1 MKVLVVGSGG
11 REHALCWK
19 IRSSP
24 LVSEVLC
31 APGNA
36 GTASVARNLPVKA
49 SDIPGLV
56 ELARREAVG
65 LVVIG
70 PEEPLCLGLAD
81 KLRAAGLMVFG
92 PDASGARLE
101 GSKVFAK
108 EFLTRHRIPAA
119 QSRRFDRSGT
129 AKSYLEACSQWPQV
143 IKASGPAGGKG
154 VTIVRS
160 AREGCTLIDALMEE
174 RTLGEAG
181 AEVVIEEFLVGE
193 EVSVLA
199 ITDGEALLILD
210 PVMDHKQVGDGDS
223 GPNTGGMGVCS
234 PVTVLSRRMMRQ
246 IEQHVLVATLHG
258 MRLEELSFRGLL
270 FVGLMLTE
278 SGPRVLEYNC
288 RFGDPE
294 AQALMRR
301 MRSDLVPYLI
311 ATAQGKLGEL
321 EGPEWDSRVCVG
333 VVGAAEGYPG
343 SVRRGDPI
351 HGLAQAEA
359 VPDVVV
365 FHSGTRFSRGL
376 EPEVLTDGG
385 RVLCVTSLG
394 KDLTEARERA
404 YTAFDKLQWEGRFCR
419 RDIGLR
425 HLTRPAQTSADSAQG
440 ASATRTEDPERPL
453 RRPGPR

>member
-24 LVSEVLC
+24 LVTELLC

-36 GTASVARNLPVKA
+36 GTAAVARNVPIKA
-49 SDIPGLV
+49 NDIAGLV
-56 ELARREAVG
+56 ELAKSEAVE
-65 LVVIG
+65 LAVIG

-81 KLRAAGLMVFG
+81 KLRAAGILVFG

-108 EFLTRHRIPAA
+108 EFLTRHRIPCA

-129 AKSYLEACSQWPQV
+129 AKSYLESCTQWPQV
-143 IKASGPAGGKG
+143 VKASGLAGGKG
-154 VTIVRS
+154 VTIVQS
-160 AREGCTLIDALMEE
+160 AREGCTLLDALMEE
-174 RTLGEAG
+174 RTLGDAG
-181 AEVVIEEFLVGE
+181 NEVVIEEFLEGE

-210 PVMDHKQVGDGDS
+210 PVMDHKQVGDGDT

-234 PVTVLSRRMMRQ
+234 PVTVLSRRVMRQ
-246 IEQHVLVATLHG
+246 IEQHVLFATLHG
-258 MRLEELSFRGLL
+258 MRLEELSFRGVL

-301 MRSDLVPYLI
+301 MKSDLVPYLI
-311 ATAQGKLGEL
+311 ATAKGKLGEL

-343 SVRRGDPI
+343 KIRRGDPI
-351 HGLAQAEA
+351 HGLEEA
-359 VPDVVV
+359 DKEPEVVV
-365 FHSGTRFSRGL
+365 FHSGTRFGRGL
-376 EPEVLTDGG
+376 NKEVVTDGG
-385 RVLCVTSLG
+385 RVVCVTALG
-394 KDLTEARERA
+394 KDLGEARGHA
-404 YTAFDKLQWEGRFCR
+404 YAAFDKLQWEGRFCR

-425 HLTRPAQTSADSAQG
+425 HLTRKPSSSGDPTSAPQPSRADES
-440 ASATRTEDPERPL
+440 DRPL
-453 RRPGPR
+453 RRPGAR

>member
-19 IRSSP
+19 IRASP

-49 SDIPGLV
+49 SDVAGLV
-56 ELARREAVG
+56 ELAKSEAVD

-70 PEEPLCLGLAD
+70 PEEPLCMGLGD
-81 KLRAAGLMVFG
+81 KLRAAGLLVFG
-92 PDASGARLE
+92 PDASGAKLE

-108 EFLTRHRIPAA
+108 EFLGRHRIPTA
-119 QSRRFDRSGT
+119 QFRRFDRSGT
-129 AKSYLEACSQWPQV
+129 AKSYLESCSQWPQV
-143 IKASGPAGGKG
+143 IKASGLAAGKG
-154 VTIVRS
+154 VSVVHS
-160 AREGCTLIDALMEE
+160 ARDGCTLIDALMEE

-181 AEVVIEEFLVGE
+181 SEIVIEEFLEGE

-210 PVMDHKQVGDGDS
+210 PVMDHKQVGDGDT

-234 PVTVLSRRMMRQ
+234 PVTVLSRRVMRQ
-246 IEQHVLVATLHG
+246 VEQHVLVATLHG
-258 MRLEELSFRGLL
+258 MRLEELSFRGVL
-270 FVGLMLTE
+270 FIGLMLTE

-301 MRSDLVPYLI
+301 MRSDLVPYLV
-311 ATAQGKLGEL
+311 ATAKGKLSEL

-343 SVRRGDPI
+343 RVRKGDPI
-351 HGLAQAEA
+351 TGLEDAGQE
-359 VPDVVV
+359 PEVVV
-365 FHSGTRFSRGL
+365 FHGATRFSRSI
-376 EPEVLTDGG
+376 EKKEVLTDGG
-385 RVLCVTSLG
+385 RVVCVTALG
-394 KDLTEARERA
+394 KDLAEARQRA
-404 YTAFDKLQWEGRFCR
+404 YAGIDKLQWEGRFCR

-425 HLTRPAQTSADSAQG
+425 HLARKDRS
-440 ASATRTEDPERPL
+440 
-453 RRPGPR
+453 